1 AKEQAQ
7 KITTFD
13 CIALAIIAY
22 IGGLITAWLSVG
34 VGELI
39 AVYLI
44 LRRYSVTLSIAVA
57 VMLSAISVWG
67 GVLYYV
73 VSDVVTGAFF
83 NVLMLGDTH
92 SLFDV
97 FSGNSMIIYPIACF
111 AGIGAI
117 IGGSVAKYIVLW
129 LNPYQVKV
137 FFAGWVMLMGI
148 VNMPIFS

>member
-1 AKEQAQ
+1 
-7 KITTFD
+7 
-13 CIALAIIAY
+13 
-22 IGGLITAWLSVG
+22 
-34 VGELI
+34 
-39 AVYLI
+39 
-44 LRRYSVTLSIAVA
+44 
-57 VMLSAISVWG
+57 MLSALSVWG

-73 VSDVVTGAFF
+73 VSDVVSGAFF
-83 NVLMLGDTH
+83 DVLVLGDAHH
-92 SLFDV
+92 SLFDL
-97 FSGNSMIIYPIACF
+97 FTGNSMIIYPIACF